1 MTLEELYSIEKSRI
15 RKLALRY
22 ARMFNTEVEDLVQ
35 EGALAV
41 VEMHNSYSAKLNDE
55 ELLRVSHRVINR
67 KIYRYAKN
75 EYRQQ
80 ENKKDYPQC
89 NE

>member
-22 ARMFNTEVEDLVQ
+22 ARMFNTEVEDLIQ

-41 VEMHNSYSAKLNDE
+41 VETHNNYAVKLKDE
-55 ELLRVSHRVINR
+55 ELLKVSHRVINR
-67 KIYRYAKN
+67 KIYRYARN
-75 EYRQQ
+75 EYKKQ